1 MPAVEGAVVAPA
13 MMMMPLVLLLLLL
26 LGSSIVA
33 CTTPSF
39 MDAKTMA
46 RTCSIDR
53 RDEDDDLVDGGWT

>member
-1 MPAVEGAVVAPA
+1 